1 MLHLSA
7 RKTQEDVMARRRAA
21 AKRAGTSKRRYQRL
35 VKDPY
40 RAERREVEALLDA
53 FKRSSAA
60 ARRTLAGEICR
71 ALKVHTR
78 IEAAL
83 SGLR

>member
-1 MLHLSA
+1 
-7 RKTQEDVMARRRAA
+7 MARRRAA
-21 AKRAGTSKRRYQRL
+21 TKRAATSKQRYQRV

-40 RAERREVEALLDA
+40 AAESSEVEALFDA

-71 ALKVHTR
+71 ALKVHRR

>member
-7 RKTQEDVMARRRAA
+7 RTTQEDVMARGRAA
-21 AKRAGTSKRRYQRL
+21 TKRAGSKRRYQRL

-40 RAERREVEALLDA
+40 RAETRKVEALFDA
-53 FKRSSAA
+53 FKRSGAA

>member
-1 MLHLSA
+1 
-7 RKTQEDVMARRRAA
+7 MARRRKAA
-21 AKRAGTSKRRYQRL
+21 TKKAGTSKRRAGQRL
-35 VKDPY
+35 GRDPY
-40 RAERREVEALLDA
+40 RAERGEVDALLDA

-60 ARRTLAGEICR
+60 TRRMLAGEICR

>member
-1 MLHLSA
+1 
-7 RKTQEDVMARRRAA
+7 MARRQAST
-21 AKRAGTSKRRYQRL
+21 KKAGTSKRRYQRL
-35 VKDPY
+35 LKEPG
-40 RAERREVEALLDA
+40 RAESREVEALFDA
-53 FKRSSAA
+53 FNRSGAA
-60 ARRTLAGEICR
+60 TRRTLAGKICR

>member
-1 MLHLSA
+1 
-7 RKTQEDVMARRRAA
+7 MARRQA
-21 AKRAGTSKRRYQRL
+21 AKKTATSKRRYQRL

-40 RAERREVEALLDA
+40 RAESREVEALFDA
-53 FKRSSAA
+53 FKRSGAA
-60 ARRTLAGEICR
+60 TRRTIAVEICR
-71 ALKVHTR
+71 ALKIHTR

>member
-1 MLHLSA
+1 
-7 RKTQEDVMARRRAA
+7 MARRQAA
-21 AKRAGTSKRRYQRL
+21 TKAAQRSKRRYQRL

-40 RAERREVEALLDA
+40 RAESREVEALLDA
-53 FKRSSAA
+53 FKRSGAA
-60 ARRTLAGEICR
+60 ARKALAGEICR
-71 ALKVHTR
+71 ALQVHRR

>member
-1 MLHLSA
+1 
-7 RKTQEDVMARRRAA
+7 MARRRAA
-21 AKRAGTSKRRYQRL
+21 TNRAGPSKRRYQRL
-35 VKDPY
+35 LKDPH
-40 RAERREVEALLDA
+40 RAEKREVEALFDA
-53 FKRSSAA
+53 FKRSGAA
-60 ARRTLAGEICR
+60 ARRTIAGEICR

>member
-1 MLHLSA
+1 
-7 RKTQEDVMARRRAA
+7 MARRRAA
-21 AKRAGTSKRRYQRL
+21 TKRAGTSKQRYQRL
-35 VKDPY
+35 MKDPC
-40 RAERREVEALLDA
+40 RAELREVEALFDA
-53 FKRSSAA
+53 FKRSGAA

>member
-1 MLHLSA
+1 
-7 RKTQEDVMARRRAA
+7 MARRRTAT
-21 AKRAGTSKRRYQRL
+21 RSAGTSKRRYQRL
-35 VKDPY
+35 AKDPY
-40 RAERREVEALLDA
+40 RAERREVEALFDA
-53 FKRSSAA
+53 FKRSGAA

>member
-1 MLHLSA
+1 
-7 RKTQEDVMARRRAA
+7 MARRRAA
-21 AKRAGTSKRRYQRL
+21 TKRAGTSKRRYQRL
-35 VKDPY
+35 VKDPN
-40 RAERREVEALLDA
+40 RAESREVEALFDA
-53 FKRSSAA
+53 FKRSGAA

-83 SGLR
+83 SGLH